1 MLKLVTVEPMPRT
14 TRKRKPV
21 FDLRQ
26 RRIIRDTARKVFE
39 EKFKG
44 KESPQKKMALALDLS
59 QTSISALL
67 AGTYVPSVQ
76 VAEDI
81 AILAGF
87 ESIKDLVGPY
97 YHATEDENPPSSGP
111 SLSSHAYPNLTKCI
125 DFHGKDH
132 WPAYVIA
139 AAKAGYYEDDVP
151 PKEWTARLDALQ
163 KLLKSRE

>member
-1 MLKLVTVEPMPRT
+1 MPR
-14 TRKRKPV
+14 KRRPV

-44 KESPQKKMALALDLS
+44 KESPQRKMALALGLS
-59 QTSISALL
+59 QTTISALL

-76 VAEDI
+76 VADDL
-81 AILAGF
+81 ATLAGY

-97 YHATEDENPPSSGP
+97 YQHTAEENAPPSSGT

-125 DFHGKDH
+125 EFYGKEH
-132 WPAYVIA
+132 WPAFVIA
-139 AAKAGYYEDDVP
+139 AAKAGYYAEDVA
-151 PKEWTARLDALQ
+151 PKEWPERLDSLE
-163 KLLKSRE
+163 KLLKSRG